1 MDETAFRQVRKA
13 AVELPCPFEKAL
25 LAVCGTCSRAQRRHI
40 AEREA
45 VACRD
50 GAAHAA
56 CATLLGLL
64 RRNAAF
70 ALHLPHPQ
78 ERLTHAREMKLQ
90 CGSLGGLQRALAGT
104 VEVGDIASLV
114 QAAQRGGGGLEG
126 LPFPEIV
133 QSVAAWRLRRR
144 AGPS

>member
-1 MDETAFRQVRKA
+1 
-13 AVELPCPFEKAL
+13 
-25 LAVCGTCSRAQRRHI
+25 
-40 AEREA
+40 
-45 VACRD
+45 
-50 GAAHAA
+50 
-56 CATLLGLL
+56 
-64 RRNAAF
+64 
-70 ALHLPHPQ
+70 
-78 ERLTHAREMKLQ
+78 MKLQ